1 MSQALGIV
9 GRGALTRSRS
19 RRVRWQPALLVAA
32 LIVCTIIFV
41 GPFVWLFITALKTYG
56 ELGALPI
63 HLVPQK
69 AQWVNFQ
76 SAWTIIDFFG
86 FARNSLILSVLYAAL
101 VTSTSAMVGFGFA
114 RLRGHFKGPLFIL
127 MLATTMLPPILTII
141 PTYIIFSRLGMVYNY
156 WPWVFWGLS
165 ASPLLSFLYRQFFA
179 SIPLELEDA
188 AIIDGCGYLRIFV
201 QLFLPLSRPV
211 IATAA
216 IFSFQ
221 WVWGDW
227 FAPNIFLSTDNTTL
241 AVAMSQGYVNPQGF
255 ILTNVMSAGTILYIL
270 PVLVLFF
277 FAQRYFVQG
286 IVTTGLKG

>member
-1 MSQALGIV
+1 MSQALGAV
-9 GRGALTRSRS
+9 DLPAATRTRSR
-19 RRVRWQPALLVAA
+19 RLRWGSVLVVAA
-32 LIVCTIIFV
+32 LITCSVIFV

-63 HLVPQK
+63 HIVPQQ
-69 AQWVNFQ
+69 AQWVNFKT
-76 SAWTIIDFFG
+76 ALTMIDYAG
-86 FARNSLILSVLYAAL
+86 FARNSLLLSGINAVLL
-101 VTSTSAMVGFGFA
+101 TSTSALVGFGFA
-114 RLRGHFKGPLFIL
+114 RLRAHGKGPLFIV

-156 WPWVFWGLS
+156 WPWVLWGL
-165 ASPLLSFLYRQFFA
+165 ASNPLLSFLYRQFFA

-188 AIIDGCGYLRIFV
+188 AIIDGCNYPRMFV
-201 QLFLPLSRPV
+201 QMFLPLSRPV

-227 FAPNIFLSTDNTTL
+227 FAPNIFLTSDNTTL
-241 AVAMSQGYVNPQGF
+241 AVAMSAGYVNPQGF
-255 ILTNVMSAGTILYIL
+255 ILTNVMSAGAIFYIL
-270 PVLVLFF
+270 PVLALFF